1 MLIQP
6 IAVLAFILS
15 AMGADAFAAG
25 LLPRNGQFVAGT
37 GSITTSNNAV
47 NISQNTTRAVIDWR
61 SFSIGSGNSV
71 QVNNG
76 AGATLNRVTGI
87 DRSIIDGKLTASG
100 SLYLINPQ
108 GVVVSANGVV
118 TTGGR
123 FVASTLDI
131 GNANFMSG
139 GSLNLSGSSDG
150 VVINLGKISST
161 GGDVFL
167 ISRKL
172 VENDGSISAPN
183 GTAELATGSQVL
195 LKDSA
200 SGPQVFVQPG
210 THGDVINTGTIE
222 AAQID
227 LRAADGNVFALAGRH
242 EDLRA
247 TGIATR
253 DGKIWLIADR
263 GTAHVHS
270 HVDASN
276 ADGTG
281 GIVIT
286 TGNLLHLDNADVHA
300 ALWNISAPAFNAGPL
315 NSATLASNLSN
326 GTSITGNATGA
337 NNGTGDIN
345 LGAAV
350 RWTGDASLTLN
361 ALHNVTLGPLATV
374 ANSGAGNLTLR
385 ADSHGIDNG
394 GSVLSRGTIDWSKGT
409 GVVSA
414 LYDMNGTYTRGAVH
428 SNPSWSAEPFSG
440 LLTQY
445 TAYRLV
451 NSRADLEKVSNDL
464 SGVYALGKDLN
475 FSGSAVAFNPI
486 GGASNTPFTG
496 QFDGMGH
503 ELQNMDIEVVDDLQR
518 WLGVFGTIG
527 ATGVVRNLGV
537 VNANAVSFLNSS
549 IGILAGLNQGL
560 ITHSYASG
568 SAEKH
573 TIGEAGG
580 FVAQND
586 GTIERSSSS
595 VEVSGYDAAGG
606 LAVTNNGTIIQSFFT
621 GSAGPGS
628 LRGNAGGLVVS
639 NNGTITQS
647 YTTGSVAGITIAGMT
662 VINNGTIS
670 ESFVAGPMARY
681 LPSNV
686 IGAISDNN
694 AGTIANSVFW
704 DVQTTTAPM
713 GTVSGTPVPAA
724 NGLTTAQMSTPS
736 SFGPTWNF
744 TPDGTWVIPAG
755 GTHPILRWQ
764 QAVK

>member
-1 MLIQP
+1 LLIQP

-350 RWTGDASLTLN
+350 R
-361 ALHNVTLGPLATV
+361 
-374 ANSGAGNLTLR
+374 
-385 ADSHGIDNG
+385 
-394 GSVLSRGTIDWSKGT
+394 SR
-409 GVVSA
+409 
-414 LYDMNGTYTRGAVH
+414 
-428 SNPSWSAEPFSG
+428 PS
-440 LLTQY
+440 
-445 TAYRLV
+445 R
-451 NSRADLEKVSNDL
+451 
-464 SGVYALGKDLN
+464 
-475 FSGSAVAFNPI
+475 
-486 GGASNTPFTG
+486 
-496 QFDGMGH
+496 
-503 ELQNMDIEVVDDLQR
+503 
-518 WLGVFGTIG
+518 
-527 ATGVVRNLGV
+527 
-537 VNANAVSFLNSS
+537 
-549 IGILAGLNQGL
+549 
-560 ITHSYASG
+560 
-568 SAEKH
+568 
-573 TIGEAGG
+573 
-580 FVAQND
+580 
-586 GTIERSSSS
+586 
-595 VEVSGYDAAGG
+595 
-606 LAVTNNGTIIQSFFT
+606 
-621 GSAGPGS
+621 
-628 LRGNAGGLVVS
+628 
-639 NNGTITQS
+639 
-647 YTTGSVAGITIAGMT
+647 
-662 VINNGTIS
+662 
-670 ESFVAGPMARY
+670 
-681 LPSNV
+681 
-686 IGAISDNN
+686 
-694 AGTIANSVFW
+694 
-704 DVQTTTAPM
+704 
-713 GTVSGTPVPAA
+713 TPVRV
-724 NGLTTAQMSTPS
+724 T
-736 SFGPTWNF
+736 
-744 TPDGTWVIPAG
+744 
-755 GTHPILRWQ
+755 
-764 QAVK
+764 